1 MMQEGILRPV
11 GPLLVLPALHLA
23 LCIFVQ
29 LHPTEGSWWW
39 FPLFV
44 VDFPFSFLLMLLKVL
59 LPSGLPTGF
68 IVFGVFGTMWWY
80 FLSVLARWI
89 FLRIFSK

>member
-1 MMQEGILRPV
+1 MG
-11 GPLLVLPALHLA
+11 
-23 LCIFVQ
+23 
-29 LHPTEGSWWW
+29 
-39 FPLFV
+39 
-44 VDFPFSFLLMLLKVL
+44 LKVL
-59 LPSGLPTGF
+59 LPSGLPRGF